1 MSIVQ
6 HRPLTKVL
14 NKYFDR
20 IPAPYTFLI
29 NFVFVM
35 HRKSSWI
42 IPPFFIWYPAGYR
55 ILLPYSQPN
64 TGYQKR
70 PDISFLTLVRKSFTI
85 GNENTQFFITK
96 DKKSPPQNFRNE
108 CKKIICNF
116 FDKFFFV
123 NLKIRISGTVPVPVC
138 GTLGSSVSGFLIRWI
153 FDTSLLM
160 NIDEVWEKI
169 LKNYIEQ
176 ELFFIW
182 FE

>member
-20 IPAPYTFLI
+20 IPAPSTFLI

-96 DKKSPPQNFRNE
+96 DKKSRPQNFRNE

-116 FDKFFFV
+116 FDKFFFCEFKNPDIWYGTGTGMWHTRIFRFRFPDSLDIRYIV
-123 NLKIRISGTVPVPVC
+123 TYEYRWSVRENL
-138 GTLGSSVSGFLIRWI
+138 
-153 FDTSLLM
+153 
-160 NIDEVWEKI
+160 
-169 LKNYIEQ
+169 
-176 ELFFIW
+176 
-182 FE
+182 